1 MEAIAIQNLKGGVG
15 KTVTAVNMAAI
26 LAMDYGFRVLL
37 VDCDSQCNA
46 SDFFGAVTDQDA
58 APTLAGLLVG
68 TAGGYISDVAQST
81 DIDGL
86 DILAASD
93 ALMDLDVGKIGT
105 TVHGTALRD
114 LCGAIREDESYD
126 YVIFDLP
133 PAFNA
138 AAAAALLA
146 ADSVIVPIKLDAFSL
161 SGLANL
167 MRQISSMRQINP
179 KLRLAG
185 CLVTMWQR
193 TRQLVEAHG
202 QLLEARLPV
211 FETKIRRSP
220 KVDEMTFE
228 RQPITVFSPRSG
240 AGRDYRDFVDEFL
253 AGGAE
258 A

>member
-26 LAMDYGFRVLL
+26 LAMDYKKHVLL

-58 APTLAGLLVG
+58 APTLADLMTGLVKYVG
-68 TAGGYISDVAQST
+68 ETIQPTDV
-81 DIDGL
+81 DGI

-93 ALMDLDVGKIGT
+93 ALMDLDVSKIGT

-114 LCGAIREDESYD
+114 LCDEIRDGSMYD
-126 YVIFDLP
+126 FVIFDLP

-146 ADSVIVPIKLDAFSL
+146 ADSVVVPIKLDAFSL

-167 MRQISSMRQINP
+167 MRQISSMRKINP
-179 KLRLAG
+179 KLRLSG

-193 TRQLVEAHG
+193 TERLCGAHDDLVNAG
-202 QLLEARLPV
+202 LPV
-211 FETKIRRSP
+211 FASKIRRSP

-240 AGRDYRDFVDEFL
+240 AGRDYRAFVAEL
-253 AGGAE
+253 LEGGAQ